1 MVSMK
6 RISVLSLLVALTAV
20 TSALAGIQGYIKG
33 RVTDASGKPIA
44 NAVITITSN
53 EMPDFKKVVDTKEDG
68 SYAVLILD
76 ATRHYLFH
84 VEAAGHLAVEE
95 PVKIDAGSTDNVFD
109 FTLKTQAQAMEAEK
123 EKLLSQPGYKQLEEG
138 RALLEKGDRAGARAK
153 FREAVAAKD
162 NLVGA
167 WVALSELAFDAK
179 EYKEAVSDAEKCL
192 SLDDEQLRCLAV
204 AANSSKEL
212 GDKAKSAEYLKRYQ
226 SLNPDDPA
234 AIFNEAATYLNK
246 MDDEHAKPLLEK
258 CLKADPDF
266 PSCLYE
272 YGMLLLRGGNMAG
285 AKKTLQHYLKVAPD
299 GPNAKTVQDTL
310 KYL

>member
-1 MVSMK
+1 VSMK
-6 RISVLSLLVALTAV
+6 RVSILTLLVGLLVATAAFAR
-20 TSALAGIQGYIKG
+20 TQAFIKG
-33 RVTDASGKPIA
+33 NVVDADGKPVA
-44 NAVITITSN
+44 NAVITITSSD
-53 EMPDFKKVVDTKEDG
+53 MPDFNKVVNVKEDG

-84 VEAAGHLAVEE
+84 VEAPGRIAVEQHIKVE
-95 PVKIDAGSTDNVFD
+95 AGSTDNVFD
-109 FTLKTQAQAMEAEK
+109 FKLKTQAQVMEAEK
-123 EKLLSQPGYKQLEEG
+123 TKLLSQPGYKEMEEG
-138 RALLEKGDRAGARAK
+138 RALLDKGDRAAARAK

-162 NLVGA
+162 NLVSA

-179 EYKEAVSDAEKCL
+179 DFKEALTDAEKCL
-192 SLDDEQLRCLAV
+192 SLDDEQIRCLAV
-204 AANSSKEL
+204 AANASKEI
-212 GDKAKSAEYLKRYQ
+212 GDKAKNAEYMKRYQ

-234 AIFNEAATYLNK
+234 TVFNEAATYLNK

-272 YGMLLLRGGNMAG
+272 YGMLLLRSGDMAG
-285 AKKTLQHYLKVAPD
+285 AKEKLQHYLKVAPD

>member
-1 MVSMK
+1 VSIK
-6 RISVLSLLVALTAV
+6 RILPLALLAALLATTAAMALTQA
-20 TSALAGIQGYIKG
+20 YIKG
-33 RVTDASGKPIA
+33 KVVDPNGKGLA

-53 EMPDFKKVVDTKEDG
+53 EMPDFHKVVKTKEDG

-76 ATRHYLFH
+76 ATRHYVFH
-84 VEAAGHLAVEE
+84 VEAPGHLAYEQAIKVE
-95 PVKIDAGSTDNVFD
+95 AGSTDNVFD

-123 EKLLSQPGYKQLEEG
+123 AKLLSQPGYKEMEEG
-138 RALLEKGDRAGARAK
+138 RVLLDKGDRAAARAK

-162 NLVGA
+162 DLVGA

-179 EYKEAVSDAEKCL
+179 DFKEALTDAEKCL
-192 SLDDEQLRCLAV
+192 ALDDEQLRCLAV
-204 AANSSKEL
+204 AANASREL
-212 GDKAKSAEYLKRYQ
+212 GNKAKSAEYMKRYQ

-234 AIFNEAATYLNK
+234 SIFNEAAVYLNK

-272 YGMLLLRGGNMAG
+272 YGMLLLRSGDMPG
-285 AKKTLQHYLKVAPD
+285 AKKTLQHYLQVAPD